1 MFKKFFGNKISLL
14 LWGIIIL
21 ATVLRTVNLNR
32 VPSELFGDE
41 LDAGYQAYSILKTGR
56 DIRGYKFPIYF
67 HSLSESKAPLY
78 LYSTVPFVAIFGLN
92 EWGVRLPSVFFG
104 MIGILFIYL
113 LTKKIFSDE
122 KIAIFSLLACSILP
136 WHIHYSRAG
145 LEETLLMALVIG
157 GIYFFIQSFNKNH
170 LLLLSILFFILSV
183 YTYPTAVIFTP
194 IIFFTLVA
202 MFRKEIIHFKRNYVI
217 AAMFLLV
224 IGTLPFLKGYFGTGQ
239 SQERFSK
246 ISIFTDQKSIDK
258 IITKRI
264 NSSINERFFHNKI
277 TQFSSAFLENYLTSF
292 SPQFLFLKGDPSFRH
307 NSDQGEILLAF
318 APFFV
323 IGLYELLRQLKD
335 KKYLFTL
342 SWLLVSP
349 VSSALTSDGAT
360 HAGRLFV
367 MIPPLVIIIG
377 LGLFKVFNFRNKIG
391 NIFKLLSI
399 VLISLSFIFYLHQYF
414 YHYPKDSWQY
424 WQYGYKDAITQ
435 LVKFDQ
441 NFERVIL
448 NNNHDPILLRFLF
461 WGKIEPSWL
470 RANFSDDQMQK
481 NILPG
486 FNGFRVGKYYFGG
499 LTKREELNGLL
510 DDQTLYLAF
519 QGDEIPGDWNWQEK
533 PPVGIKVLS
542 LIKDPL
548 GRPYIYLLSA
558 DK

>member
-1 MFKKFFGNKISLL
+1 MKKKILV
-14 LWGIIIL
+14 GIIFAFAIIVRL
-21 ATVLRTVNLNR
+21 IKLDSI
-32 VPSELFGDE
+32 PIELFGDE
-41 LDAGYQAYSILKTGR
+41 LDGGYQAYSILKTGR

-67 HSLSESKAPLY
+67 HSLSESKAPVY
-78 LYSTVPFVAIFGLN
+78 LYSTVPFVAVFGLN

-113 LTKKIFSDE
+113 LAKKIFIDE
-122 KIAIFSLLACSILP
+122 KIAIFSLLVCSLLP
-136 WHIHYSRAG
+136 WHIQYSRAG
-145 LEETLLMALVIG
+145 LEETLLIALVTG
-157 GIYFFIQSFNKNH
+157 GIYFFIQSFNKNY
-170 LLLLSILFFILSV
+170 LLLLSIIFFILSV
-183 YTYPTAVIFTP
+183 YTYPTAAIFTP
-194 IIFFTLVA
+194 IIFFALAVT
-202 MFRKEIIHFKRNYVI
+202 FRKEIIHFERKYIIFAV
-217 AAMFLLV
+217 FLLAL
-224 IGTLPFLKGYFGTGQ
+224 GSLPFLKGYFDTGQ

-264 NSSINERFFHNKI
+264 NSNIGERFFHNKI

-292 SPQFLFLKGDPSFRH
+292 SPQFLFLKGDSSFRH
-307 NSDQGEILLAF
+307 NSDQGEVLLAF

-342 SWLLVSP
+342 CWLLISP

-377 LGLFKVFNFRNKIG
+377 LGLVKVFSFRNTIG
-391 NIFKLLSI
+391 NIIKLLSI

-414 YHYPKDSWQY
+414 FHYPKDSWQY
-424 WQYGYKDAITQ
+424 WQFGYKDAITQ
-435 LVKFDQ
+435 LGKFDQ
-441 NFERVIL
+441 KYTRVIL

-461 WGKIEPSWL
+461 WGKVEPSWL
-470 RANFSDDQMQK
+470 RENFSDDQMQE

-486 FNGFRVGKYYFGG
+486 FNGFKVGKYYFGG

-510 DDQTLYLAF
+510 DKQTLYLAF

-533 PPVGIKVLS
+533 PPSGIKVLA
-542 LIKDPL
+542 LVKDPL